1 MKAVAVIMHINNIL
15 TKSYTKCMAIFY
27 YFKKF
32 SHTIYILEKYNKLV
46 FKKIYKKLQVKTCAI
61 YVCMFQQNIFYK
73 TKKNVSLSLY

>member
-32 SHTIYILEKYNKLV
+32 SHTIYILEKYNIYLYL
-46 FKKIYKKLQVKTCAI
+46 KIYIKNFKLKHVRYM
-61 YVCMFQQNIFYK
+61 YVCFNKIYFIKPKK
-73 TKKNVSLSLY
+73 TSH

>member
-15 TKSYTKCMAIFY
+15 TKSCMKCMAIFY

-32 SHTIYILEKYNKLV
+32 NHTIYILEKYN
-46 FKKIYKKLQVKTCAI
+46 IYLHLKR